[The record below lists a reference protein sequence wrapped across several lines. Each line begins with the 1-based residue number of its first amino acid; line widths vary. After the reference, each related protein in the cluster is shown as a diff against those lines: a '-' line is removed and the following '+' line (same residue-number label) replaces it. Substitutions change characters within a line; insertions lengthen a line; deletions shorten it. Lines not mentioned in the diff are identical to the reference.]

1 VAGWLRW
8 PVNIMAEDFY
18 QRLGVAR
25 TASDEEIKKAYRKL
39 ARKHH
44 PDMNPGNKAAEEKFK
59 HVTEAF
65 EVLSDPKKK
74 KLYDEFGEDA
84 QKLGWDEKKAEQFRA
99 YRSAPRGGGFG
110 GQGFNFDFGNVQ
122 STEGGVD
129 FESILG
135 EMFGGGAGRRG
146 SGRRGRSPIPMAG
159 ADVMAQMTVSLED
172 AVRGA
177 ERSIA
182 LSTGKRL
189 TVKIPP
195 GVQTGSKI
203 RLQGQGE
210 PGDHGGPAGD
220 LFLEIDVTP
229 HPLVRREGDD
239 LYMDLP
245 VTVREAMVGA
255 DVRVPTFFGS
265 GVITLQPGSQSGLKI
280 RVKGKGAPSLTGG
293 APGDMYFVVQV
304 RVPEG
309 HDAGLK
315 KAAEALDDGYQHE
328 VRTGLKL

>member
-1 VAGWLRW
+1 
-8 PVNIMAEDFY
+8 VNIMAEDFY

-25 TASDEEIKKAYRKL
+25 TASEDEIKKAYRKL
-39 ARKHH
+39 ARKYH
-44 PDMNPGNKAAEEKFK
+44 PDVNPGNKSAEEKFK

-84 QKLGWDEKKAEQFRA
+84 QKLGWDEKKAEQFRQ
-99 YRSAPRGGGFG
+99 YRAGPRGGGGGFG
-110 GQGFNFDFGNVQ
+110 GQGFNFDFSQAQGA
-122 STEGGVD
+122 EGFD

-135 EMFGGGAGRRG
+135 EMFGAQRGGGQR
-146 SGRRGRSPIPMAG
+146 GRRGRQPMAMAG
-159 ADVMAQMTVSLED
+159 ADVTAHLTVTLED
-172 AVRGA
+172 AVRGS
-177 ERSIA
+177 ERNIS
-182 LSTGKRL
+182 LSSGKRL
-189 TVKIPP
+189 TVKIPA

-210 PGDHGGPAGD
+210 PGEYGGPAGD
-220 LFLEIDVTP
+220 LFLELEVSP

-245 VTVREAMVGA
+245 VTVREAMLGA

-265 GVITLQPGSQSGLKI
+265 GNITLKPGSQSGLKI

-293 APGDMYFVVQV
+293 SPGDMYFVVQV
-304 RVPEG
+304 RVPEDG
-309 HDAGLK
+309 EAALK
-315 KAAEALDDGYQHE
+315 KAAEALDAGYRHD
-328 VRTGLKL
+328 VRSGFKL

>member
-1 VAGWLRW
+1 
-8 PVNIMAEDFY
+8 MAEDFY
-18 QRLGVAR
+18 QRLGVTR
-25 TASDEEIKKAYRKL
+25 TASEEEIKKAYRKL
-39 ARKHH
+39 ARKYH
-44 PDMNPGNKAAEEKFK
+44 PDVNPGNKGAEEKFK

-84 QKLGWDEKKAEQFRA
+84 QKLGWDEKKADQFRQ
-99 YRSAPRGGGFG
+99 YRSAASGGGRGGGG
-110 GQGFNFDFGNVQ
+110 AQGFHFDFGGAG
-122 STEGGVD
+122 EGQDVD

-135 EMFGGGAGRRG
+135 QMFGGGMGGGRR
-146 SGRRGRSPIPMAG
+146 RARAPMQMPG
-159 ADVMAQMTVSLED
+159 ADVTAHLQVSLED

-177 ERSIA
+177 ERA
-182 LSTGKRL
+182 LSLSNGKRL

-210 PGDHGGPAGD
+210 PGERGGPSGD
-220 LFLEIDVTP
+220 LFLEIEVLP

-245 VTVREAMVGA
+245 VTVKEAMAGA

-265 GVITLQPGSQSGLKI
+265 GNITLKPGSQSGLKI

-304 RVPEG
+304 QVPADA
-309 HDAGLK
+309 DAGLR
-315 KAAEALDDGYQHE
+315 KAAEALEAGYRRD
-328 VRTGLKL
+328 VRAGLKL

>member
-1 VAGWLRW
+1 
-8 PVNIMAEDFY
+8 MAEDFY

-25 TASDEEIKKAYRKL
+25 TASEEEIKKAYRKL
-39 ARKHH
+39 ARKYH
-44 PDMNPGNKAAEEKFK
+44 PDVNPGNKGAEEKFK

-84 QKLGWDEKKAEQFRA
+84 QKLGWDEKKAAQFRQ
-99 YRSAPRGGGFG
+99 YRSAASGGGRGQG
-110 GQGFNFDFGNVQ
+110 GAGFQGFNFDFGNAGDA
-122 STEGGVD
+122 EGVD
-129 FESILG
+129 FESLLG
-135 EMFGGGAGRRG
+135 QMFGGAGGGR
-146 SGRRGRSPIPMAG
+146 RRGRGPMQMPG
-159 ADVMAQMTVSLED
+159 ADVTAQLQVSLED
-172 AVRGA
+172 AVRGV
-177 ERSIA
+177 ERSLS

-189 TVKIPP
+189 TVKIPA

-210 PGDHGGPAGD
+210 PGENGGPAGD
-220 LFLEIDVTP
+220 LFLEIDVLP

-245 VTVREAMVGA
+245 VTVKEAMLGA

-265 GVITLQPGSQSGLKI
+265 GNITLKPGSQSGLKI
-280 RVKGKGAPSLTGG
+280 RIKGKGAPSLTGG

-304 RVPEG
+304 QVPVEP
-309 HDAGLK
+309 DAGLR
-315 KAAEALDDGYQHE
+315 KAAEALDEGYRRD